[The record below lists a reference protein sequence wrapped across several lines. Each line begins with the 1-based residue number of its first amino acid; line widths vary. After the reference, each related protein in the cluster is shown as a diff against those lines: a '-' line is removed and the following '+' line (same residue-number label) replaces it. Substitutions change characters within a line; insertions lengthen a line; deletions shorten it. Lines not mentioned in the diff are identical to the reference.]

1 MFLMSWMWNNIYKKH
16 CTPLGAQMLASM
28 LMLIKT
34 TKEVHTT
41 KFSDPASLF
50 SLWQGSKWCY
60 FRTTPAAKQFIM
72 MCQILQLSWKG
83 KKELGV
89 SCTTVLH
96 FFPPTLLAT
105 VSSNAL
111 DKCKLEE
118 LVVLNS
124 SKSSLRVN
132 CSMQRHTVL
141 TIYTVNIN

>member
-60 FRTTPAAKQFIM
+60 FRTTPSSKKIHYDVSNIAAVV
-72 MCQILQLSWKG
+72 KG
-83 KKELGV
+83 KKGAGCILYY
-89 SCTTVLH
+89 STT
-96 FFPPTLLAT
+96 FFFPTLLAT